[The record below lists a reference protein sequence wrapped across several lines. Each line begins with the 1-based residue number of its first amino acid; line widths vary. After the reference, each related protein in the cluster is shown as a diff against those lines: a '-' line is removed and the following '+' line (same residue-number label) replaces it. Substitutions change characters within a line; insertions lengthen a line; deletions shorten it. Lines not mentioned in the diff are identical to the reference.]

1 MEKDVSL
8 PSLQAISGCSRN
20 VILKVQDGWQAACI
34 CTNHSA
40 MHELLMGHV
49 STLHIVPKTC
59 HGAEKICCMSHA
71 HHAVLDCAAQC
82 EGSCVA
88 AFRQQ
93 AVCRGLLSC
102 LSLNSTVGQK
112 GTEAF
117 CVGYR
122 VFSLECRYKLQGG
135 KYA

>member
-40 MHELLMGHV
+40 MYELLMGHV
-49 STLHIVPKTC
+49 STPHIVPKAC
-59 HGAEKICCMSHA
+59 HGTEEICCMAHA

-82 EGSCVA
+82 QGSRVA
-88 AFRQQ
+88 ALWQQ
-93 AVCRGLLSC
+93 AVCRGLLSYS
-102 LSLNSTVGQK
+102 SLDSIMGQE

-117 CVGYR
+117 CIG
-122 VFSLECRYKLQGG
+122 
-135 KYA
+135 